1 MIFDNE
7 TPADDHADLFL
18 KAVDLYGEITGV
30 AVPKH
35 EGDRPANWHIGDN
48 YGNLRD
54 AILLDPSTLTA
65 NLMLAYYAK
74 DFLSNQTLS
83 LMSLMQDPDAYL
95 AKVVKPKALFDI
107 VNRDDVVEARDGF
120 IGRLR
125 TALNRY
131 GAAGREDVEKVLN
144 SPDHIAFLRRDALK
158 GIQRMQMHQFTDGA
172 PEPADV
178 RPVYH
183 TNIFQWWNINSLLA
197 AAVNM
202 PSGVSLNLIR
212 DKDAYQSY
220 FCFCIRNGGRLLILT
235 DAPEY
240 AHPLQGS
247 MTRRPERALG
257 SRSVQAWFP
266 YDLLGLRWDEE
277 NEEFYIEK
285 SDDKGLA
292 IYQQEHKVLKPM
304 AEIGASELIWAT
316 MMLDQIVDRFWTK
329 GETAPELSY
338 TGEMLKTADRLISAA
353 EGSLTV
359 VADYQPLALAPLTHA
374 DIKTGALNP
383 DHIGKMGSGINDWME
398 QRYGAKV
405 NPAVFNTVAQG
416 GMLLLGEDTSLTNP
430 WHKDRVVEGRAMEG
444 GMRAFTPSEVEHAGI
459 GRHNAKAGLVFF
471 DSTKFGTREQIEAD
485 RVWLARHNYATE
497 IGRMAKDEFEARSG
511 EVKAWVT
518 ERLNANLD
526 NLIAYA
532 GNEELWI
539 ATGLQGT
546 FEQDGAGSGVRKRIE
561 LAKPLKNSTGKSPSL
576 SLRHFLTTT
585 DLAEERR
592 TQDYDYSSIGAIHL
606 SQGYDRGKGGYDC
619 LLTGAKSSYRMKF
632 TPTNAQ
638 QLAFLCGC
646 EVRDLPDVLQN
657 WVLGRPYV
665 GNHILNRIDPMV
677 WAIQD
682 PWRELSF
689 RTMLYLSK
697 RGLAKAKALAR
708 TPTLA
713 GIVDPAELVGG
724 FEAYTARK
732 QAEWLAEN
740 PLDNA
745 GADV

>member
-7 TPADDHADLFL
+7 IPADDHADLFL

-35 EGDRPANWHIGDN
+35 EGDRPSNWRIGDN

-54 AILLDPSTLTA
+54 ALILDPSTLTA

-158 GIQRMQMHQFTDGA
+158 GVQRMQMHQFTDGA

-212 DKDAYQSY
+212 DRDEYQSY

-247 MTRRPERALG
+247 MTRRPDRALG

-285 SDDKGLA
+285 SDETGLA
-292 IYQQEHKVLKPM
+292 VYQQEHKVLKPM

-353 EGSLTV
+353 AGSLTTV
-359 VADYQPLALAPLTHA
+359 SDYTPLALAPLTHA
-374 DIKTGALNP
+374 DMQADALNP
-383 DHIGKMGSGINDWME
+383 AHIGKTGSGLHGWME
-398 QRYGAKV
+398 KRYGAKV
-405 NPAVFNTVAQG
+405 DAAVFNTVAQG
-416 GMLLLGEDTSLTNP
+416 GMLLLAEDAPLINN
-430 WHKDRVVEGRAMEG
+430 WHKDRVIEGRPMDG
-444 GMRAFTPSEVEHAGI
+444 GMRAFTPSEVEYAGM
-459 GRHNAKAGLVFF
+459 GHRSHNAKKGLVFF

-497 IGRMAKDEFEARSG
+497 IKRMAEAEFEARKD
-511 EVKAWVT
+511 EIKTWVAERYKAK
-518 ERLNANLD
+518 LD

-532 GNEELWI
+532 GNQELWI
-539 ATGLQGT
+539 ETGLQGA
-546 FEQDGAGSGVRKRIE
+546 FESDGGGGGMRSSIHLGTDAD
-561 LAKPLKNSTGKSPSL
+561 GKSIKRTFRPFMSL
-576 SLRHFLTTT
+576 T

-592 TQDYDYSSIGAIHL
+592 TKDYDYSTFGSIDL
-606 SQGYDRGKGGYDC
+606 SQGYDRGKGAYLC
-619 LLTGAKSSYRMKF
+619 ALTGAAASYRIKF
-632 TPTNAQ
+632 TPTTAA
-638 QLAFLCGC
+638 QLAFLCGV
-646 EVRDLPDVLQN
+646 EVHDLPDVLQH
-657 WVLGRPYV
+657 WSLGRPYA
-665 GNHILNRIDPMV
+665 GNHILDRIDPMV
-677 WAIQD
+677 WALSN
-682 PWRELSF
+682 PWSELSL
-689 RTMLYLSK
+689 RPMLYLSK
-697 RGLAKAKALAR
+697 RGLAKAKTLAR

-713 GIVDPAELVGG
+713 GIVDPAELTDG
-724 FEAYTARK
+724 FEAYKARLL
-732 QAEWLAEN
+732 QALGGKSA
-740 PLDNA
+740 
-745 GADV
+745 